1 MAKVLLDTNIALD
14 YLSATRPRH
23 ADAALLLE
31 SLLESPSLYPC
42 MLASSI
48 KDAYF
53 ILCRHYRNEPLV
65 RERLEAF
72 CKVIDLVD
80 LTADMARRTFDLD
93 EPDYEDGLVRACA
106 EEIAATAIVTR
117 DATAFANS
125 PIPALDARTF
135 LARFADQL

>member
-23 ADAALLLE
+23 ADATLLLE
-31 SLLESPSLYPC
+31 SLLESPAFEPC

-72 CKVIDLVD
+72 SSIIDLVD
-80 LTADMARRTFDLD
+80 LTADMARRSFDLD

-106 EEIAATAIVTR
+106 EDLGAAAIVTR
-117 DATAFANS
+117 DEHAFANS
-125 PIPALDARTF
+125 PIPALDARAF
-135 LARFADQL
+135 LSRFKDAL